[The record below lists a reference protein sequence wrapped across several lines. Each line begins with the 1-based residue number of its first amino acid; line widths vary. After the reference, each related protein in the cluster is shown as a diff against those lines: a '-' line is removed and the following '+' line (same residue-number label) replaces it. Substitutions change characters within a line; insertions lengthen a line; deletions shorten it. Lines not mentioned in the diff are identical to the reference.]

1 MTAATDC
8 EFSPVLRKED
18 APLLRVE
25 NLSVAFH
32 SRNGLVR
39 AVEDVSFEVP
49 AGKVLGIVGESGS
62 GKSVTALSL
71 LRLIPSE
78 IAEISSGSV
87 WFGGRDLTK
96 LPEREL
102 RRVRG
107 REIAMIFQEPMTSLN
122 PIASVG
128 TQLREPMQLH
138 LGMKAAE
145 ASRRAE
151 ELLDLVGIPQPRKRM
166 AQYPHE
172 LSGGMRQRVMIAM
185 ALSCE
190 PKLLIADEPT
200 TALDVTTQAQ
210 ILDLLRSLQ
219 SRLGLSIILI
229 THDLGVVAQFADNVQ
244 VMYAG
249 RAIEQAS
256 VSEIFRQPAH
266 PYTEGLLKIVA
277 DLEAECERLSSIE
290 GTVPAPHELPP
301 GCAFAPRCP
310 QSDTACIVSPPP
322 LSPISPGRRCACLRP
337 VGFPQFKAST

>member
-1 MTAATDC
+1 MKPATIEEHGLYGSSD
-8 EFSPVLRKED
+8 S

-25 NLSVAFH
+25 NLTVGFYA
-32 SRNGLVR
+32 RDGIVR
-39 AVEDVSFEVP
+39 AIDEVSFEVMQ
-49 AGKVLGIVGESGS
+49 GQVLGIVGESGS

-71 LRLIPSE
+71 LRLIPSD

-87 WFGGRDLTK
+87 WYGGRDLTR

-102 RRVRG
+102 RKIRG
-107 REIAMIFQEPMTSLN
+107 REIAMIFQDPMTSLN

-128 TQLREPMQLH
+128 SQLREPLQLH
-138 LGMKAAE
+138 LGMRSAA

-151 ELLDLVGIPQPRKRM
+151 ELLDLVGIPEARRRM
-166 AQYPHE
+166 DQYPHE

-190 PKLLIADEPT
+190 PKLIIADEPT

-219 SRLGLSIILI
+219 RSLGLSIILI
-229 THDLGVVAQFADNVQ
+229 THDLGVVAQFADRVQ

-249 RAIEQAS
+249 RTVEQAA
-256 VSEIFRQPAH
+256 VPEIFQRPAH
-266 PYTEGLLKIVA
+266 PYTEGLLRIVA
-277 DLEAECERLSSIE
+277 DLETECDRLSSID

-301 GCAFAPRCP
+301 GCAFAPRCRY
-310 QSDTACIVSPPP
+310 SDKGCTLMQPP
-322 LSPISPGRRCACLRP
+322 LRAVSSDHRCACVRP
-337 VGFPQFKAST
+337 LGFRLVGE

>member
-1 MTAATDC
+1 MTPATDH
-8 EFSPVLRKED
+8 ELSPVLRKRD

-32 SRNGLVR
+32 APNGPVR
-39 AVEDVSFEVP
+39 AIEGVSFEVP

-138 LGMKAAE
+138 LGIKATE

-166 AQYPHE
+166 MQYPHE

-219 SRLGLSIILI
+219 NRLGLSIILI

-249 RAIEQAS
+249 RAIEQAP

-266 PYTEGLLKIVA
+266 PYTQGLLKIVA

-290 GTVPAPHELPP
+290 GTVPAPYELPP
-301 GCAFAPRCP
+301 GCAFAPRCSL
-310 QSDTACIVSPPP
+310 SDTACTGSPPP
-322 LSPISPGRRCACLRP
+322 LSPISPGRRCACVRP
-337 VGFPQFKAST
+337 AGFPQIRASA

>member
-1 MTAATDC
+1 MSVTAEPAFGLAGAT
-8 EFSPVLRKED
+8 SST
-18 APLLRVE
+18 PLLSVE
-25 NLSVAFH
+25 NLSVVFRSGAG
-32 SRNGLVR
+32 SVR
-39 AVEDVSFEVP
+39 AIEDVSFEVQQ
-49 AGKVLGIVGESGS
+49 GQVLGIVGESGS

-71 LRLIPSE
+71 LRLISRDL
-78 IAEISSGSV
+78 AEISSGSV
-87 WFGGRDLTK
+87 WFGGRDLVQ

-102 RRVRG
+102 RKVRG
-107 REIAMIFQEPMTSLN
+107 REIGMIFQEPMTSLN
-122 PIASVG
+122 PIASIG
-128 TQLREPMQLH
+128 NQLREPLRLL
-138 LGMKAAE
+138 LGMSFADAT
-145 ASRRAE
+145 RRAE

-229 THDLGVVAQFADNVQ
+229 THDLGVIAQFADRVQ

-249 RAIEQAS
+249 RAIEQAA
-256 VSEIFRQPAH
+256 VAEIFRQPAH
-266 PYTEGLLKIVA
+266 PYTERLLRIVA
-277 DLEAECERLSSIE
+277 DLETECDRLTSIE
-290 GTVPAPHELPP
+290 GTVPPPHELPP

-310 QSDTACIVSPPP
+310 HADKACTATRPALSAVSAD
-322 LSPISPGRRCACLRP
+322 RRCACVRP
-337 VGFPQFKAST
+337 LGFPQFGGEA